1 LVWCAAAKPHR
12 AVSAQYGLDP
22 EGVYVSWDWY
32 GSPAN
37 RYGLRPLSRIVEFE
51 GVPVN
56 DLSDFIQLTS
66 KHADKDFVR
75 IRLLDLIGRE
85 SIITLKQDKQYW
97 PTKRIFYHGESWKI
111 TQQEL

>member
-1 LVWCAAAKPHR
+1 
-12 AVSAQYGLDP
+12 
-22 EGVYVSWDWY
+22 
-32 GSPAN
+32 
-37 RYGLRPLSRIVEFE
+37 
-51 GVPVN
+51 
-56 DLSDFIQLTS
+56 
-66 KHADKDFVR
+66 VR